1 MRRFGPYGN
10 DSIQWRSSSID
21 ISCQDSEQVLLAFSE
36 TLDSKVGA
44 LAQAG
49 NDNPIIVSD
58 VSSLYKIV
66 GNLGASIKLLGTPV

>member
-1 MRRFGPYGN
+1 MGLT
-10 DSIQWRSSSID
+10 SSSGGPVPLTLDARILNRY
-21 ISCQDSEQVLLAFSE
+21 SWPSV

-49 NDNPIIVSD
+49 NDNPFILSD